1 MARWTKE
8 EESLLINYLDKYGSV
23 EELPLASL
31 TDKLGRTVDAIRR
44 KASRLVEASN
54 DSHEWTSTERK
65 EAFSLYL
72 EEKSVA
78 EIRESLSHI
87 SLDHIEQELKRLRN
101 AWTQHMRAYA
111 EERGLPT
118 AKHFKLETI
127 GFYIENRLTEK
138 DFIRKVLH
146 GKIKNG

>member
-8 EESLLINYLDKYGSV
+8 QETLLINYLDKYGGV
-23 EELPLASL
+23 DELPIVSL
-31 TDKLGRTVDAIRR
+31 VDKLDRTTDAIRR
-44 KASRLVEASN
+44 KAARLVKTSN
-54 DSHEWTSTERK
+54 DAYEWTSGERK

-72 EEKSVA
+72 QEKSLA
-78 EIRESLSHI
+78 EIKESLPHI
-87 SLDHIEQELKRLRN
+87 SLEHIERELKRLRE
-101 AWTQHMRAYA
+101 AWSQHMRAYA
-111 EERGLPT
+111 EERGLVT
-118 AKHFKLETI
+118 AKHFKLDTI